1 MRGLARPL
9 GLLAVVSAF
18 LVLAFGAVA
27 RADTGDVIEPQHE
40 PPTSKD
46 GWQAG
51 TCYENQV
58 EEDPTKTDLTKPFC
72 SPETPGLFFTQAGGH
87 PPFGFD
93 QYIVRHETVVP
104 GVIEPLIEDPSDP
117 LPFEDRVLKTE
128 RVDLPP
134 GLTENPQSSPKCSQ
148 EDFEN
153 IVIIEGQPRR
163 IPACDPSMI
172 VGREEVWLVV
182 NTANAVPAPP
192 PAPPGTFLPKG
203 FVIPPEAAKGTRVPV
218 YNLEPNA
225 GEPARL
231 GFVIAFS
238 RLIELHGAVA
248 WESDF
253 HEYFT
258 IHLPEPSVGFSTLR
272 SRLVGFG
279 QSGDGTHLTTPTTCF
294 NPNELPHLYSTWFR
308 GESWG
313 EPNPTFPEGSTP
325 WEAKLPPGVMPTG
338 CEKVPFDP
346 SIEADAGT
354 QSIDSPAPA
363 TVTAKLPFVPAKE
376 GGEVRVNEGETEGIS
391 QSHLRRAEVSLP
403 EGMGLNPSGANGLVA
418 CTDAQFKKGQRVE
431 TNECPPGSVI
441 GTVEVVSPPLAEP
454 LEGNV
459 YVGEQ
464 QSQNPQSGEMFRVL
478 IEAKSAHEG
487 IFARL
492 VGNVKAD
499 PATGDL
505 TAVLTDKIVGQFA
518 GTLPDGLPQVPFES
532 VKMHLEGSK
541 ATLTSP
547 PTCGSHTTSAAMEPW
562 ARPGTLATP
571 PPEDSFELTAIPG
584 GGPCPKTLAERPFSP
599 GYGAGPQ
606 GTKAGAFSPFN
617 LHITRG
623 DGEQEIRQVN
633 VDLPPGMVAKLKG
646 TEYCPEASIAAAA
659 ATSGK
664 TELATPSCPA
674 KSLVGT
680 TGIAAGSGPAPF
692 NTTGKV
698 YLAGPYKGAPI
709 SMVFVTP
716 AVAGPYDLGNVVVRA
731 ALNVNP
737 ETAEVHAVSDPIPY
751 VFGGVKL
758 DIRSIDVAINRK
770 NFTLNP
776 TTCREPFA
784 VAAGIFGGGGNPAN
798 SASWFEA
805 KQSTPFRATEC
816 RALKFKPK
824 FHARILGGKNQMKR
838 AKNPKFRATLEARN
852 GDANV
857 RRAAFI
863 LPRAT
868 ILDQAHIKT
877 ICTKVQLSENKCPK
891 NSIYGNAKATS
902 PLLAKAL
909 KGPVYLTSSTHQL
922 PDLLVDLKG
931 QIDIRLRGVISS
943 EHGRLKTVFNNT
955 PDVAVKKFELTMK
968 GGNKG
973 LLVNSRNL
981 CSRPTNGFL
990 NIRAQNSRRLK
1001 RNNLRLEIPACG
1013 GGKNNNR

>member
-1 MRGLARPL
+1 MRSKRGPV
-9 GLLAVVSAF
+9 GLLVLTAAF
-18 LVLAFGAVA
+18 LVLAVGAVA
-27 RADTGDVIEPQHE
+27 RADTGDVIEPQNE

-72 SPETPGLFFTQAGGH
+72 SPETPSLFFTQAGGH

-134 GLTENPQSSPKCSQ
+134 GFTENPQSSPKCSQ

-153 IVIIEGQPRR
+153 VVIIEGQPRR
-163 IPACDPSMI
+163 IPACDSSTI

-182 NTANAVPAPP
+182 NTANAVPAPA

-203 FVIPPEAAKGTRVPV
+203 FVIAPEAAKGTRVAV

-231 GFVIAFS
+231 GFVVAFS

-258 IHLPEPSVGFSTLR
+258 INLPEPSVGFSTLK

-279 QSGDGTHLTTPTTCF
+279 QSGDGTHLTAPTTCF
-294 NPNELPHLYSTWFR
+294 DPNELPHLYSTWFR

-325 WEAKLPPGVMPTG
+325 WEAKLPPGVAPTG

-354 QSIDSPAPA
+354 PSIDSPAPA

-376 GGEVRVNEGETEGIS
+376 GGEVRVNEGVTEGIS
-391 QSHLRRAEVSLP
+391 QSHVRRAEVSLP

-418 CTDAQFKKGQRVE
+418 CSDAQFKKGQRVE
-431 TNECPPGSVI
+431 TNECPAASVI

-454 LEGNV
+454 LEGLV

-464 QSQNPQSGEMFRVL
+464 QSSDPQSGEMFRIL

-487 IFARL
+487 IFARV
-492 VGNVKAD
+492 VGNVKAN
-499 PATGDL
+499 PATGEL

-518 GTLPDGLPQVPFES
+518 GALPDGLPQVPFETM
-532 VKMHLEGSK
+532 KIHFDGAK

-547 PTCGSHTTSAAMEPW
+547 PTCSTFEATGQFEPW
-562 ARPGTLATP
+562 ARPGEQVPVSAKLPTLSS
-571 PPEDSFELTAIPG
+571 DPG
-584 GGPCPKTLAERPFSP
+584 GGSCPQTLAERKFNP
-599 GYGAGPQ
+599 GYSASMKDR
-606 GTKAGAFSPFN
+606 KAGSFSPFE
-617 LHITRG
+617 LHIARP
-623 DGEQEIRQVN
+623 DGAQEIRRID
-633 VDLPPGMVAKLKG
+633 VDLPPGLVAKLKG
-646 TEYCPEASIAAAA
+646 VDYCPEADIAAAA
-659 ATSGK
+659 VRSGAA
-664 TELATPSCPA
+664 ELAAPSCPA
-674 KSLVGT
+674 SSQVGT
-680 TGIAAGSGPAPF
+680 TGIDAGSGPAPF
-692 NTTGKV
+692 HTNGTA
-698 YLAGPYKGAPI
+698 YLAGPYRGAPI

-716 AVAGPYDLGNVVVRA
+716 AVAGPFDLGTVVVRA
-731 ALNVNP
+731 ALNVDP

-758 DIRSIDVAINRK
+758 DIRKIDVSIDRQD
-770 NFTLNP
+770 FTLNP
-776 TTCREPFA
+776 TTCRQAFA
-784 VAAGIFGGGGNPAN
+784 IAGGIFGGGGNPADP
-798 SASWFEA
+798 ASWLES
-805 KQSTPFRATEC
+805 KPSSEYRATNC
-816 RALKFKPK
+816 KALKYKPK
-824 FHARILGGKNQMKR
+824 FEARILGGKGHMQR
-838 AKNPKFRATLEARN
+838 GDNPKFRAILDARK
-852 GDANV
+852 GDANT

-863 LPRAT
+863 LPNAT
-868 ILDQAHIKT
+868 ILDQGHIKT
-877 ICTKVQLSENKCPK
+877 ICTRVQLAANACPK
-891 NSIYGNAKATS
+891 GSVYGNAQATS
-902 PLLAKAL
+902 PLLDGKL
-909 KGPVYLTSSTHQL
+909 KGPVYLTSSDNPL

-931 QIDIRLRGVISS
+931 QVNIRLRGVISS
-943 EHGRLKTVFNNT
+943 EHGRLKTVFRNT
-955 PDVAVKKFELTMK
+955 PDVAVDKFTLTMK
-968 GGNKG
+968 GGAKG
-973 LLVNSRNL
+973 LLVNTRNL
-981 CSRPTNGFL
+981 CSRQTTGFL
-990 NIRAQNSRRLK
+990 NLGAQNSRREKRKNLK
-1001 RNNLRLEIPACG
+1001 LRIPAC
-1013 GGKNNNR
+1013 

>member
-1 MRGLARPL
+1 MRGKRGPL
-9 GLLAVVSAF
+9 GLAVLTAVF
-18 LVLAFGAVA
+18 LVFAFAAIA

-72 SPETPGLFFTQAGGH
+72 SAETPGLFFTQAGGH

-163 IPACDPSMI
+163 IPACDPSTI

-258 IHLPEPSVGFSTLR
+258 IHLPSPSVGFSTLR
-272 SRLVGFG
+272 SRLLGFG
-279 QSGDGTHLTTPTTCF
+279 QSGDGAHLTTPTTCF

-313 EPNPTFPEGSTP
+313 EPNPTFPEGTTP

-354 QSIDSPAPA
+354 PSIDSPAPA

-391 QSHLRRAEVSLP
+391 QSHVRRAEVSLP

-418 CTDAQFKKGQRVE
+418 CTDEQFKKGQRVE
-431 TNECPPGSVI
+431 ANECPPASVV

-454 LEGNV
+454 LEGQV

-464 QSQNPQSGEMFRVL
+464 KSQDPQSGEMFRVL

-487 IFARL
+487 IVARL
-492 VGNVKAD
+492 VGNIKAN
-499 PATGDL
+499 PVTGEL

-518 GTLPDGLPQVPFES
+518 GALPDGLPQVPFET
-532 VKMHLEGSK
+532 VKMHLDGAK

-547 PTCGSHTTSAAMEPW
+547 PTCSTFEATGQFEPW
-562 ARPGTLATP
+562 ARPGEQVPVSAKLPALSS
-571 PPEDSFELTAIPG
+571 DPG
-584 GGPCPKTLAERPFSP
+584 GGSCPQTLAERKFNP
-599 GYGAGPQ
+599 GYSASMKDR
-606 GTKAGAFSPFN
+606 KAGSFSPFE
-617 LHITRG
+617 LHITRP
-623 DGEQEIRQVN
+623 DGAQEIRQVDI
-633 VDLPPGMVAKLKG
+633 DLPPGLVAKLKG
-646 TEYCPEASIAAAA
+646 VKYCPEASITAAGKQ
-659 ATSGK
+659 SGK
-664 TELATPSCPA
+664 AELASPSCPA
-674 KSLVGT
+674 SSHVGT
-680 TGIAAGSGPAPF
+680 TGIDAGSGPSPF
-692 NTTGKV
+692 HTNGNA

-716 AVAGPYDLGNVVVRA
+716 AVAGPFDLGTVVVRV
-731 ALNVNP
+731 ALNIDP

-758 DIRSIDVAINRK
+758 DIRRIDVAISRQ

-776 TTCREPFA
+776 TTCREPFSI
-784 VAAGIFGGGGNPAN
+784 VGGIFGGGANPADP
-798 SASWFEA
+798 ASWFES
-805 KQSTPFRATEC
+805 KPSSEYRATNC
-816 RALKFKPK
+816 KALKYKPK
-824 FHARILGGKNQMKR
+824 FEARILGGKGHMQR
-838 AKNPKFRATLEARN
+838 GDNPKFRAILDARK
-852 GDANV
+852 GDANT

-863 LPRAT
+863 LPNAT
-868 ILDQAHIKT
+868 ILDQGHIKT
-877 ICTKVQLSENKCPK
+877 ICTRVQLAANECPK
-891 NSIYGNAKATS
+891 ASIYGNAQATS
-902 PLLAKAL
+902 PLLDKKL
-909 KGPVYLTSSTHQL
+909 KGPVYLTSSDNPL

-931 QIDIRLRGVISS
+931 QVNIRLRGVISS
-943 EHGRLKTVFNNT
+943 EHGRLKTVFRKT
-955 PDVAVKKFELTMK
+955 PDLAVNKFTLTMK
-968 GGNKG
+968 GGDKG
-973 LLVNSRNL
+973 LLVNTRNL

-990 NIRAQNSRRLK
+990 NLRAQNSRRLK
-1001 RNNLRLEIPACG
+1001 RNNLRLDIPACQ
-1013 GGKNNNR
+1013 GGKKG

>member
-1 MRGLARPL
+1 MRGSRGPL
-9 GLLAVVSAF
+9 GLLALTAAF
-18 LVLAFGAVA
+18 LVFAFAAVA

-72 SPETPGLFFTQAGGH
+72 SAETPSLFFTQAGGH

-104 GVIEPLIEDPSDP
+104 GVVEPLIEDPSDP

-148 EDFEN
+148 EDFEK
-153 IVIIEGQPRR
+153 IVIIGGQPRR
-163 IPACDPSMI
+163 IPACDPSTI

-231 GFVIAFS
+231 GFVVAFS
-238 RLIELHGAVA
+238 RLIELHGGVA

-253 HEYFT
+253 HEFFT
-258 IHLPEPSVGFSTLR
+258 IHLPEPSVGFSTLK

-294 NPNELPHLYSTWFR
+294 NPNDLPHLYSTWFR

-313 EPNPTFPEGSTP
+313 EPNPTFPEGSTA

-338 CEKVPFDP
+338 CEKVPFEP

-354 QSIDSPAPA
+354 PSIDSPAPA

-376 GGEVRVNEGETEGIS
+376 GGEVRVNEGVTEGIS
-391 QSHLRRAEVSLP
+391 QSHVRRAEVSLP

-418 CTDAQFKKGQRVE
+418 CTDVQFKKGQRVE
-431 TNECPPGSVI
+431 TNECPPESIV

-454 LEGNV
+454 LEGDV

-464 QSQNPQSGEMFRVL
+464 QSQDPQSGEMFRIL

-492 VGNVKAD
+492 VGKVKAN
-499 PATGDL
+499 PATGEL

-518 GTLPDGLPQVPFES
+518 GTLPEGLPQVPFEM
-532 VKMHLEGSK
+532 VKIHFDGSK

-547 PTCGSHTTSAAMEPW
+547 PTCSTFEATGQFEPW
-562 ARPGTLATP
+562 ARPGEQAPVSAKLPTLSS
-571 PPEDSFELTAIPG
+571 DPG
-584 GGPCPKTLAERPFSP
+584 GGSCPQTLAERKFAP
-599 GYGAGPQ
+599 GFNAGPA
-606 GTKAGAFSPFN
+606 GNKAGAFSPFA
-617 LHITRG
+617 LRIARP
-623 DGEQEIRQVN
+623 DGQQEVRR
-633 VDLPPGMVAKLKG
+633 VDVKLPPGMVAKLKG
-646 TEYCPEASIAAAA
+646 VEYCPEASIEAARGRTGAA
-659 ATSGK
+659 EIAN
-664 TELATPSCPA
+664 PSCPNE
-674 KSLVGT
+674 SHVGT
-680 TGIAAGSGPAPF
+680 VNIDAGSGPTPLHVQGHA
-692 NTTGKV
+692 

-716 AVAGPYDLGNVVVRA
+716 AVAGPFDLGTVVDRA
-731 ALNVNP
+731 ALNIDP
-737 ETAEVHAVSDPIPY
+737 ETAEVHAMSDAIPY

-758 DIRSIDVAINRK
+758 DLRTIEVLVDRR

-776 TTCREPFA
+776 TTCRQAFPI
-784 VAAGIFGGGGNPAN
+784 AAGIFGGGGNPADP
-798 SASWFEA
+798 SSWFEA
-805 KQSTPFRATEC
+805 KASNDFRATEC
-816 RALKFKPK
+816 KALKFKPK
-824 FHARILGGKNQMKR
+824 FFARILGGENQTKR
-838 AKNPKFRATLEARN
+838 AKNPKFRATYDARK
-852 GDANV
+852 GDANL

-868 ILDQAHIKT
+868 ILDQSHIKT
-877 ICTKVQLSENKCPK
+877 ICTRVQLAADECPK
-891 NSIYGNAKATS
+891 NAIYGHAKATS
-902 PLLAKAL
+902 PLLAGKL
-909 KGPVYLTSSTHQL
+909 KGPVYLTSSDNEL
-922 PDLLVDLKG
+922 PDLLVDLRG
-931 QIDIRLRGVISS
+931 QVDIRLRGVISGKG
-943 EHGRLKTVFNNT
+943 GRLKTVFNNT
-955 PDVAVKKFELTMK
+955 PDVAVDKFVLTMK
-968 GGNKG
+968 GGERG
-973 LLVNSRNL
+973 LLINSRDLCTRQTAGVLNL
-981 CSRPTNGFL
+981 K
-990 NIRAQNSRRLK
+990 AQNSRRLK
-1001 RNNLRLEIPACG
+1001 RKNLRLNIPACRG
-1013 GGKNNNR
+1013 ERG

>member
-1 MRGLARPL
+1 MRSKRGPL
-9 GLLAVVSAF
+9 GLLVLTAAF
-18 LVLAFGAVA
+18 LVIAVGAVA

-72 SPETPGLFFTQAGGH
+72 SAETPGLFFTQAGGH

-134 GLTENPQSSPKCSQ
+134 GFTENPQSSPKCSQ

-163 IPACDPSMI
+163 IPACDPSTI

-182 NTANAVPAPP
+182 NTANAVPGPS
-192 PAPPGTFLPKG
+192 PGTFLPKG

-218 YNLEPNA
+218 YSLEPNA

-238 RLIELHGAVA
+238 RVIELHGAVA

-258 IHLPEPSVGFSTLR
+258 IHLPQPSVGFSTLK
-272 SRLVGFG
+272 SRLLAFG
-279 QSGDGTHLTTPTTCF
+279 QSGDGTHITTPTTCF

-354 QSIDSPAPA
+354 PSIDSPAPA

-376 GGEVRVNEGETEGIS
+376 GGEVRVNEGATEGIS
-391 QSHLRRAEVSLP
+391 QSHVRRAEVSLP

-431 TNECPPGSVI
+431 TNECPPASVI
-441 GTVEVVSPPLAEP
+441 GTVEVISPPLAEP
-454 LEGNV
+454 LEGEV

-464 QSQNPQSGEMFRVL
+464 KSQEPQSGEMFRIL

-492 VGNVKAD
+492 VGNVKAN
-499 PATGDL
+499 PATGEL
-505 TAVLTDKIVGQFA
+505 TAVLTDKIVGEFA

-532 VKMHLEGSK
+532 VKMHLDGSK

-547 PTCGSHTTSAAMEPW
+547 PTCSTFEATGQFEPW
-562 ARPGTLATP
+562 ARPGEQVPVSAKLPTLSS
-571 PPEDSFELTAIPG
+571 DPG
-584 GGPCPKTLAERPFSP
+584 GGSCPQTLAERKFTP
-599 GYGAGPQ
+599 GYSASMRDR
-606 GTKAGAFSPFN
+606 KAGSFSPFE
-617 LHITRG
+617 LHITRP
-623 DGEQEIRQVN
+623 DGAQEIRKVEAT
-633 VDLPPGMVAKLKG
+633 LPPGMVAKLKG
-646 TEYCPEASIAAAA
+646 VKYCPQASIDAAGAK
-659 ATSGK
+659 SGAS
-664 TELATPSCPA
+664 ELAAPSCPDS
-674 KSLVGT
+674 SLVGT
-680 TGIAAGSGPAPF
+680 TGIDAGSGSAPF
-692 NTTGKV
+692 HTNGKV

-716 AVAGPYDLGNVVVRA
+716 AVAGPYDLGTVVVRA
-731 ALNVNP
+731 ALFVNP
-737 ETAEVHAVSDPIPY
+737 ETAEVHAVSDTIPY

-758 DIRSIDVAINRK
+758 DIRAIDVSIDRK

-776 TTCREPFA
+776 TTCREAFSIRSS
-784 VAAGIFGGGGNPAN
+784 IFGGGGNPAN
-798 SASWFEA
+798 EASWFA
-805 KQSTPFRATEC
+805 ASPSSPFRATEC
-816 RALKFKPK
+816 KKLKFKPS
-824 FHARILGGKNQMKR
+824 FFARILGGENQTHR
-838 AKNPKFRATLEARN
+838 AANPKFRATLDARK

-868 ILDQAHIKT
+868 ILDQSHIQT
-877 ICTKVQLSENKCPK
+877 VCTRVQLAANACPK
-891 NSIYGNAKATS
+891 KSIYGNAKATS
-902 PLLAKAL
+902 PLLDGKL
-909 KGPVYLTSSTHQL
+909 KGPVYLTSSDNEL

-931 QIDIRLRGVISS
+931 QVNIRLRGVISS
-943 EHGRLKTVFNNT
+943 EHGRLKTVFRNT
-955 PDVAVKKFELTMK
+955 PDVAVDKFVLTMK
-968 GGNKG
+968 GGDRG
-973 LLVNSRNL
+973 LLVNSRDL
-981 CSRPTNGFL
+981 CSRQTNGFL
-990 NIRAQNSRRLK
+990 NLGAQNSRRLK
-1001 RNNLRLEIPACG
+1001 RNNLRLNIPACH
-1013 GGKNNNR
+1013 